1 MTRFQRFLTALSCT
15 FFCATVGAETVVPA
29 QDGIVLNLVSRL
41 DDFGTYATSV
51 QLPRPINFGIVAFTR
66 PSPNEAVV
74 EATIQS
80 LRRSFGEENV
90 RVREYTMTELAQ
102 AIRDEEVDIFL
113 SSAGFYWRL
122 MQSGAVAVAS
132 LASKAYPDPNHGEGS
147 AFVVRSDSTIQSFV
161 DMKGKMAAASSAGGF
176 TGYLI
181 PMGEVVRRG
190 FAFEK
195 FFSSVAFVGP
205 DDRLKAGFDLMREG
219 KVDVAILRQCWLEHY
234 LQKHPQERG
243 MYRVIEPRDRTPAQL
258 KNGVCQRSTELYPS
272 WVLASAPAAPPE
284 ITKAVVYA
292 AFSMAP
298 TGDGHYWTVGTDYR
312 AVDELYRSLRLG
324 PYEWMRNW
332 TFSRV
337 WDEYGNLIIAFL
349 VFLLAWIAHS
359 VRVTRLVTVRTQE
372 LRDALEREKELKA
385 QANETHER
393 IERLQK
399 SGIVGQLSSMIAHEL
414 RQPMSAALLFSKSAR
429 KILSREEPNTR
440 LLTEVLGNIESQ
452 IERANSIIDNVRSY
466 AKGIRKSRQKV
477 DLKVIIDQ
485 SIAAFRSTGRYPK
498 VDIFVETD
506 PGVIFEA
513 NPLEWEL
520 VTHNLVK
527 NACEACQNTERPTV
541 RVGLEHLAIDKVRL
555 TVSDNGETLSEA
567 DFERLTQPLMSVKE
581 EGLGLGLQ
589 IVRGIVESHG
599 ARLHFVRNR
608 TRGLT
613 AVIDIN
619 LRGAVAGDSNGT
631 TDEEDEMA

>member
-1 MTRFQRFLTALSCT
+1 MH
-15 FFCATVGAETVVPA
+15 
-29 QDGIVLNLVSRL
+29 RL
-41 DDFGTYATSV
+41 
-51 QLPRPINFGIVAFTR
+51 
-66 PSPNEAVV
+66 
-74 EATIQS
+74 
-80 LRRSFGEENV
+80 
-90 RVREYTMTELAQ
+90 
-102 AIRDEEVDIFL
+102 
-113 SSAGFYWRL
+113 
-122 MQSGAVAVAS
+122 
-132 LASKAYPDPNHGEGS
+132 
-147 AFVVRSDSTIQSFV
+147 
-161 DMKGKMAAASSAGGF
+161 
-176 TGYLI
+176 
-181 PMGEVVRRG
+181 
-190 FAFEK
+190 
-195 FFSSVAFVGP
+195 
-205 DDRLKAGFDLMREG
+205 
-219 KVDVAILRQCWLEHY
+219 
-234 LQKHPQERG
+234 
-243 MYRVIEPRDRTPAQL
+243 
-258 KNGVCQRSTELYPS
+258 
-272 WVLASAPAAPPE
+272 AAPPE

-429 KILSREEPNTR
+429 KILSRENPDKI
-440 LLTEVLGNIESQ
+440 LLVNVLGNIEAQ
-452 IERANSIIDNVRSY
+452 IERANSIIDNVRAY
-466 AKGIRKSRQKV
+466 AKGLHKTRQKV

-485 SIAAFRSTGRYPK
+485 SITAFRSTGRYPK

-506 PGVIFEA
+506 PGVVFDA

-527 NACEACQNTERPTV
+527 NACEACQNTERPIV
-541 RVGLEHLAIDKVRL
+541 RVGLEHLAIDKVRM
-555 TVSDNGETLSEA
+555 TVTDNGETIGEEDFARLS
-567 DFERLTQPLMSVKE
+567 QPLMSVKD

>member
-1 MTRFQRFLTALSCT
+1 
-15 FFCATVGAETVVPA
+15 
-29 QDGIVLNLVSRL
+29 
-41 DDFGTYATSV
+41 
-51 QLPRPINFGIVAFTR
+51 
-66 PSPNEAVV
+66 
-74 EATIQS
+74 
-80 LRRSFGEENV
+80 
-90 RVREYTMTELAQ
+90 
-102 AIRDEEVDIFL
+102 
-113 SSAGFYWRL
+113 
-122 MQSGAVAVAS
+122 
-132 LASKAYPDPNHGEGS
+132 
-147 AFVVRSDSTIQSFV
+147 
-161 DMKGKMAAASSAGGF
+161 
-176 TGYLI
+176 
-181 PMGEVVRRG
+181 
-190 FAFEK
+190 
-195 FFSSVAFVGP
+195 
-205 DDRLKAGFDLMREG
+205 MREG

-243 MYRVIEPRDRTPAQL
+243 AYRVIEPRDRTPAQV

-312 AVDELYRSLRLG
+312 AIDELYRSLRLG

-332 TFSRV
+332 TFSRI
-337 WDEYGNLIIAFL
+337 WDEYGNLIIAFF

-359 VRVTRLVTVRTQE
+359 VRVTRLVAIRTKE

-440 LLTEVLGNIESQ
+440 LTEVLGNIESQ

-520 VTHNLVK
+520 VTH
-527 NACEACQNTERPTV
+527 
-541 RVGLEHLAIDKVRL
+541 
-555 TVSDNGETLSEA
+555 
-567 DFERLTQPLMSVKE
+567 FERLTQPLMSVKE

-589 IVRGIVESHG
+589 IVRGIAESHG

-613 AVIDIN
+613 AVIDIS
-619 LRGAVAGDSNGT
+619 LRGSKKQKADKQQTENDRTA
-631 TDEEDEMA
+631 

>member
-1 MTRFQRFLTALSCT
+1 
-15 FFCATVGAETVVPA
+15 
-29 QDGIVLNLVSRL
+29 
-41 DDFGTYATSV
+41 
-51 QLPRPINFGIVAFTR
+51 
-66 PSPNEAVV
+66 
-74 EATIQS
+74 
-80 LRRSFGEENV
+80 
-90 RVREYTMTELAQ
+90 
-102 AIRDEEVDIFL
+102 
-113 SSAGFYWRL
+113 
-122 MQSGAVAVAS
+122 
-132 LASKAYPDPNHGEGS
+132 
-147 AFVVRSDSTIQSFV
+147 
-161 DMKGKMAAASSAGGF
+161 
-176 TGYLI
+176 
-181 PMGEVVRRG
+181 MGEVVRRG

-372 LRDALEREKELKA
+372 LRDALEREKQLKA

-429 KILSREEPNTR
+429 KILSRENPDKT
-440 LLTEVLGNIESQ
+440 LLVNVLGNIEAQ
-452 IERANSIIDNVRSY
+452 IERANSIIDNVRAY
-466 AKGIRKSRQKV
+466 AKGLHKTRQKV

-485 SIAAFRSTGRYPK
+485 SITAFRSTGRYPK

-506 PGVIFEA
+506 PGVVFDA

-527 NACEACQNTERPTV
+527 NACEACQNTERPIV
-541 RVGLEHLAIDKVRL
+541 RVGLEHLAIDKVRM
-555 TVSDNGETLSEA
+555 TVSDNGETIGEEDFARLS
-567 DFERLTQPLMSVKE
+567 QPLMSVKD

>member
-1 MTRFQRFLTALSCT
+1 M
-15 FFCATVGAETVVPA
+15 PA

-41 DDFGTYATSV
+41 DDFGAYATSV

-90 RVREYTMTELAQ
+90 RVREYTMTELAE

-284 ITKAVVYA
+284 ITKAMVYA

-332 TFSRV
+332 T
-337 WDEYGNLIIAFL
+337 
-349 VFLLAWIAHS
+349 
-359 VRVTRLVTVRTQE
+359 
-372 LRDALEREKELKA
+372 
-385 QANETHER
+385 
-393 IERLQK
+393 
-399 SGIVGQLSSMIAHEL
+399 
-414 RQPMSAALLFSKSAR
+414 
-429 KILSREEPNTR
+429 
-440 LLTEVLGNIESQ
+440 
-452 IERANSIIDNVRSY
+452 
-466 AKGIRKSRQKV
+466 
-477 DLKVIIDQ
+477 
-485 SIAAFRSTGRYPK
+485 
-498 VDIFVETD
+498 
-506 PGVIFEA
+506 
-513 NPLEWEL
+513 
-520 VTHNLVK
+520 
-527 NACEACQNTERPTV
+527 
-541 RVGLEHLAIDKVRL
+541 
-555 TVSDNGETLSEA
+555 
-567 DFERLTQPLMSVKE
+567 
-581 EGLGLGLQ
+581 
-589 IVRGIVESHG
+589 
-599 ARLHFVRNR
+599 
-608 TRGLT
+608 
-613 AVIDIN
+613 
-619 LRGAVAGDSNGT
+619 
-631 TDEEDEMA
+631 